1 MSDSE
6 DASSASTSS
15 AGSDASGNGGGGGE
29 AADVSAAAAEEGNG
43 QAGNVA
49 EIDASMKPPEE
60 TPTGGR
66 KQFGWFG
73 GVFTPTLLTILGVI
87 MFLRE
92 GWVIGNAGLLGGLLI
107 IVLGFAITIC
117 TALAMSSITTNIRI
131 GAGGAY
137 AIIAQSLGLEVG
149 GSVGIPRYLSQAL
162 AVTMYIFGFR
172 EGWLYIFPEHP
183 PILIDV
189 AVFLVLYAIA
199 YISADFAIR
208 VQYLIMAI
216 IGCSLVSI
224 AMAAATGSMQ
234 YGLGEI
240 QLWGDF
246 LGSPENAF
254 EGTSFWIVFAVFFP
268 ATTGIMAGANMSGD
282 LEDPKKA
289 IPVGTM
295 AAIGVALVIYVLLAI
310 WLARSATPEEMLNNY
325 TVMMDKAYWPSAVL
339 AGLLGA
345 TFSSALA
352 SMVGAGRILQAMGA
366 HQVVPASDWLEKL
379 SKNGEP
385 RNAMWV
391 TGGII
396 FLSLLVRDLN
406 AVAPLITMFFLV
418 TYAMINAAVLIEQ
431 SLGLVSFRPRLRI
444 PIWVSFLGLAG
455 SLFAMF
461 IINPTVSLVAVVVT
475 LGFYFVLARRHLDA
489 PFEDVRSGLF
499 VAFAE
504 WAAKKVTELPTMQ
517 ERAWKPN
524 LLVPVEDAS
533 DLRGTF
539 LFLQDLTYPQGS
551 VKIVGVSANDHPA
564 PHATPPPDSASSTDA
579 SSESEVDPDAGADTD
594 DDSPGSPDAGEGAH
608 SGIRETAD
616 APPAVAEIDN
626 PHAASDALNEQISAL
641 THAFR
646 ERDVF
651 ASATVIDAGGYAES
665 LCAGMQTLRGAFFRP
680 NVLFLR
686 MPETPDREAD
696 YRTVIREADREKV
709 GTILYAPHPRAALGQ
724 RQTINVW
731 IRDRSPDWK
740 VSMEIGNLDLAL
752 LTGYKLSQNWDA
764 KLRLMTV
771 VGDDGEVEKAQ
782 DFLEKLIDVGR
793 IPNAE
798 AVAATGSFNDYI
810 DRAPQADLNIFGLVP
825 DLDFNFPRRMVDTT
839 QSTCLFVRD
848 SGLESALA

>member
-1 MSDSE
+1 MA
-6 DASSASTSS
+6 ASAPSS
-15 AGSDASGNGGGGGE
+15 
-29 AADVSAAAAEEGNG
+29 SAAASDGSA
-43 QAGNVA
+43 ASVA
-49 EIDASMKPPEE
+49 EIDASMKPPDE
-60 TPTGGR
+60 TPGSGGN
-66 KQFGWFG
+66 QFGWFG

-92 GWVIGNAGLLGGLLI
+92 GWVLGNAGLVGGLLI
-107 IVLGFAITIC
+107 MLLGFGITIC

-162 AVTMYIFGFR
+162 AVTLYIFGFR
-172 EGWLYIFPEHP
+172 EGWLYLFPEHP
-183 PILIDV
+183 PLLIDV
-189 AVFLVLYAIA
+189 AVFLVLYGIA
-199 YISADFAIR
+199 YVSADFAIR
-208 VQYLIMAI
+208 VQYLIMAVI
-216 IGCSLVSI
+216 AAALVSI
-224 AMAAATGSMQ
+224 GTAAATGSMQ
-234 YGLGEI
+234 YGLSEI
-240 QLWGDF
+240 QLWGNF
-246 LGSPENAF
+246 PGSSENGF
-254 EGTSFWIVFAVFFP
+254 SGTSFWIVFAVFFP

-282 LEDPKKA
+282 LEDPKRA
-289 IPVGTM
+289 IPLGTM
-295 AAIGVALVIYVLLAI
+295 AAIGVSLVIYILLAI
-310 WLARSATPEEMLNNY
+310 WLARSATPTEMVSNY

-366 HQVVPASDWLEKL
+366 HHVVPGAGWLKQQSE
-379 SKNGEP
+379 NGEP

-396 FLSLLVRDLN
+396 FLSLLLRDLN
-406 AVAPLITMFFLV
+406 LIAPLITMFFLV

-431 SLGLVSFRPRLRI
+431 SLDLVSFRPRLRI
-444 PIWVSFLGLAG
+444 PIWVSALGLAG

-461 IINPTVSLVAVVVT
+461 IINPMVSLVAVVVT
-475 LGFYFVLARRHLDA
+475 LGFYVVLARRHLDA

-539 LFLQDLTYPQGS
+539 LFLQDLTHPQGS
-551 VKIVGVSANDHPA
+551 VKIVGVSAADGPA
-564 PHATPPPDSASSTDA
+564 RPVRSTAAAAPPA
-579 SSESEVDPDAGADTD
+579 
-594 DDSPGSPDAGEGAH
+594 
-608 SGIRETAD
+608 AD
-616 APPAVAEIDN
+616 APDPSR
-626 PHAASDALNEQISAL
+626 AATDALNEEISAL

-646 ERDVF
+646 ERDIF
-651 ASATVIDAGGYAES
+651 ASATVIDAGGFADS

-686 MPETPDREAD
+686 MPATQARADD
-696 YRTVIREADREKV
+696 YRVVIREADREKV

-731 IRDRSPDWK
+731 IHDRSPDWRI
-740 VSMEIGNLDLAL
+740 SMEIGNLDLAL

-764 KLRLMTV
+764 KLRLLTV
-771 VGDDGEVEKAQ
+771 VTDDAEQAKAQ

-793 IPNAE
+793 IPNATAIAE
-798 AVAATGSFNDYI
+798 TGAFDDYI

-825 DLDFNFPRRMVDTT
+825 TLDFAFPHRMVRTT